1 MVEEKEEAVEEVD
14 KLEEVEEE
22 VEERSKPAAESKGT
36 GWCTIKILPLLA
48 PPPPPPPPLQQVWKI
63 FSRK

>member
-1 MVEEKEEAVEEVD
+1 MGSEEVEMEEEKEEAVEEVD

-48 PPPPPPPPLQQVWKI
+48 PPPLPPLQQV
-63 FSRK
+63 

>member
-1 MVEEKEEAVEEVD
+1 MVEEKEEAVEEEVD

-48 PPPPPPPPLQQVWKI
+48 PTPPPPLQQV
-63 FSRK
+63 

>member
-1 MVEEKEEAVEEVD
+1 MGSEEVEMVEEKVVEEVD

-48 PPPPPPPPLQQVWKI
+48 PPPLPPLQQV
-63 FSRK
+63 

>member
-1 MVEEKEEAVEEVD
+1 MEEEKEEVD

-48 PPPPPPPPLQQVWKI
+48 PPPPPLQQV
-63 FSRK
+63 

>member
-14 KLEEVEEE
+14 KLEE

-36 GWCTIKILPLLA
+36 GWCTIKILPLL
-48 PPPPPPPPLQQVWKI
+48 PPPPPPLQQV
-63 FSRK
+63 